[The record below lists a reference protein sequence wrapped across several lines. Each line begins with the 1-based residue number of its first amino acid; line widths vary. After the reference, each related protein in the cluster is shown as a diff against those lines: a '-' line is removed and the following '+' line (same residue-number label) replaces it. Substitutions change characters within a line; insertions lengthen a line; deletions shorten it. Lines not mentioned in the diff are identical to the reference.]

1 MARAISAS
9 SQRDALG
16 VEHANVHDVGL
27 PSRVSTDSLLF
38 PLPFPAGEL
47 ISLRL
52 TEQGLPVG
60 TWDQK
65 LFQEVSE
72 AHAKSFEQ
80 LRPAQPVDAVEQAHT
95 LPGQQKKLL
104 LSEAKCGSSSRIEE
118 GLLKVWL
125 TPDL

>member
-95 LPGQQKKLL
+95 PWSAEKAFAERSEVWFKLTYRRGT
-104 LSEAKCGSSSRIEE
+104 AE
-118 GLLKVWL
+118 GLV
-125 TPDL
+125 DS